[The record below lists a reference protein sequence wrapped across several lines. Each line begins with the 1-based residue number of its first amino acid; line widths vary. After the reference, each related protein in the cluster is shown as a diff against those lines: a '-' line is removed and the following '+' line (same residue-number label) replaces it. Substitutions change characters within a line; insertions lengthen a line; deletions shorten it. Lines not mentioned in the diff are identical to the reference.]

1 VIQELIA
8 HLEAAGVRVLSA
20 RACSQ
25 VGVVVT
31 ANVTVW
37 CYRRLLHWRWD
48 GRDVTWPSADP
59 PGAARRLVQ
68 IVQAGPGTCEAVH
81 ER

>member
-1 VIQELIA
+1 MIQELVA

-20 RACSQ
+20 RAYSQ

-31 ANVTVW
+31 ADVTVW

-48 GRDVTWPSADP
+48 GRDLIWPSADP
-59 PGAARRLVQ
+59 PGAARRLAQTVHG
-68 IVQAGPGTCEAVH
+68 GPETYEAVH
-81 ER
+81 RG